1 MFPVH
6 KGLCVRRRRHK
17 VWASTLKTRPFP
29 AADILA
35 LSSIYNRSM
44 LHADVHIMLPDYA
57 MSALDALESAGFE
70 AWCVGGCVRDALLD
84 RAVNDY
90 DIATSAP
97 WADAER
103 VLDERG
109 FSVHRTGVKHGTVTA
124 SLDGHALEVTT
135 YRTDGA
141 YSDGRHPDS
150 VEFVRTIEEDLAR
163 RDFTVNAMAYHPA
176 RGLLDSHGG
185 LRDLESKVIRTVGDP
200 HERFS
205 EDSLRILRGCRFAS
219 QLGFGLDPDTKQA
232 MWSHKMRMTN
242 VSAERTTH
250 ELTELLLGEHV
261 RDALMECIDI
271 IGAVLPELVAMKGFD
286 QHTPYHI
293 YDVWEHTAWVVQR
306 APRTP
311 LARWAALFHD
321 CGKPGAFFMDGDRG
335 HFYGHPRLS
344 VALARGALARLTL
357 APAFVADVLVLVRLH
372 DKTIPAKPKSV
383 KRALAAMNGDI
394 ELFRTLIGIKK
405 ADALAQ
411 SSLSE
416 PRARLA
422 DDLAQVLDDVI
433 ASGSAFTLKQLAIDG
448 NDVMALGIDAGPH
461 VGEELRRA
469 LEAVIDERVP
479 NERAQLLAF
488 LQSTEGE

>member
-1 MFPVH
+1 M
-6 KGLCVRRRRHK
+6 
-17 VWASTLKTRPFP
+17 
-29 AADILA
+29 
-35 LSSIYNRSM
+35 
-44 LHADVHIMLPDYA
+44 
-57 MSALDALESAGFE
+57 
-70 AWCVGGCVRDALLD
+70 
-84 RAVNDY
+84 
-90 DIATSAP
+90 
-97 WADAER
+97 
-103 VLDERG
+103 
-109 FSVHRTGVKHGTVTA
+109 
-124 SLDGHALEVTT
+124 
-135 YRTDGA
+135 
-141 YSDGRHPDS
+141 
-150 VEFVRTIEEDLAR
+150 RTIEEDLAR
-163 RDFTVNAMAYHPA
+163 RDFTINALAYHPT
-176 RGLLDSHGG
+176 RGILDCWGG
-185 LRDLESKVIRTVGDP
+185 LADLENSTIRAVGKP
-200 HERFS
+200 ELRFL
-205 EDSLRILRGCRFAS
+205 EDGLRILRGCRFAS
-219 QLGFGLDPDTKQA
+219 QLGFSIEPDTLAA
-232 MWSHKMRMTN
+232 MKKSKTTLLRIASERI
-242 VSAERTTH
+242 VS
-250 ELTELLLGEHV
+250 ELDKLLLGDFVH
-261 RDALMECIDI
+261 DALMETVDALVI
-271 IGAVLPELVAMKGFD
+271 VMPEIAACKGFD

-372 DKTIPAKPKSV
+372 DKTIPATPKSV
-383 KRALAAMNGDI
+383 KRALAEMNGDI

-422 DDLAQVLDDVI
+422 EELAQVLDDVI
-433 ASGSAFTLKQLAIDG
+433 ASDSAFTLKQLAIDG